1 MVLLLTLWKTTQTIN
16 AYCKNKMKSFK
27 NYLTEEKN
35 THMTHLEDLVLDG
48 GVNGARQAINA
59 LQSLRDMLAGHQA
72 TESKVGLTVK
82 WDGAPAVFAGID
94 PQDGKFFVAKKGI
107 FNKNPKV
114 YKSHADIEA
123 DTQGDLQK
131 KLIIAF
137 DNLKLL
143 GIKGV
148 VQGDIMFTQDDL
160 KSETIEGEDYITF
173 HPNTI
178 VYAVPKDEAGALLNA
193 NIGVVFHTSYD
204 GKSFEEMRASS
215 GVNVEAFKKTTKVWA
230 VSAGLSDVG
239 GRASLTSSE
248 TKHVTKILSDAG
260 KIFQSI
266 GRGVFNLISS
276 DTELNTIVNTYNNT
290 YIRRAERMGSGRDHA
305 RGLLKF
311 IHDKYQKDI
320 DKLKTDK
327 SKTAKSD
334 KRQQV
339 LNSLDA
345 HLEDLAKMFEL
356 QKQIVAAKEIIINK
370 LNQINN
376 TKTFVKTKQGFKVT
390 GAEGFVAID
399 RIGGG
404 AVKLVDRLEFST
416 NNFNPDI
423 IKGWD
428 SPGRG

>member
-1 MVLLLTLWKTTQTIN
+1 MKTF
-16 AYCKNKMKSFK
+16 KS
-27 NYLTEEKN
+27 YLVEEKN
-35 THMTHLEDLVLDG
+35 THMTHIEDLVLDG
-48 GVNGARQAINA
+48 GINGVRQAIAA
-59 LQSLRDMLAGHQA
+59 LQSLRDMLVGH
-72 TESKVGLTVK
+72 ESAEARVGLTVK
-82 WDGAPAVFAGID
+82 WDGAPAVFAGLD

-131 KLIIAF
+131 KLKLAF

-160 KSETIEGEDYITF
+160 KNENIDGEEYITF

-178 VYAVPKDEAGALLNA
+178 VYAVPKDEASALLKA
-193 NIGVVFHTSYD
+193 EIGVVFHTAYE
-204 GKSFEEMRASS
+204 GKTFEEMRATY
-215 GVNVEAFKKTTKVWA
+215 GVDVETFKKTSKVWA
-230 VSAGLSDVG
+230 VSAGVRDVG
-239 GRASLTSSE
+239 GRANLTSKE
-248 TKHVTKILSDAG
+248 TQQVTKALSDAG
-260 KIFQSI
+260 KLFQSI
-266 GRGVFNLISS
+266 GRGVLTLISS
-276 DTELNTIVNTYNNT
+276 DTELNTIINTYNNT
-290 YIRRAERMGSGRDHA
+290 YIRRAERMGSGRSHV
-305 RGLLKF
+305 RGLVQY

-327 SKTAKSD
+327 AKD
-334 KRQQV
+334 AKVAKRQEV
-339 LNSLDA
+339 LDNIDA
-345 HLEDLAKMFEL
+345 HQDDLINVFEL
-356 QKQIVAAKEIIINK
+356 QKLIVVAKEIIINK
-370 LNQINN
+370 LNQINT
-376 TKTFVKTKQGFKVT
+376 TKTFVKTKHGFRVT

-404 AVKLVDRLEFST
+404 AVKLVNRLEFST

-428 SPGRG
+428 SPNRG